1 MHAPNRNTSVATS
14 SNGQMTSILVM
25 MGLWLEH
32 LGAQH
37 LEGEV
42 QVGCYLF

>member
-1 MHAPNRNTSVATS
+1 MNVATF
-14 SNGQMTSILVM
+14 SNGQMKPILVM
-25 MGLWLEH
+25 MGGGLEQH